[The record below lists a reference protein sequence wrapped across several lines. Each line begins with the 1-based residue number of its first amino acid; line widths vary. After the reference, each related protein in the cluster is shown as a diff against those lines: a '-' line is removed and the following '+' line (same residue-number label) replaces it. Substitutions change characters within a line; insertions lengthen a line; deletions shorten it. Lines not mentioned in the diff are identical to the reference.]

1 MSLLLQSITRHDN
14 IILCDHY
21 QWLEQSLANKK
32 KKERTIIGETL
43 FITYY
48 DIN

>member
-32 KKERTIIGETL
+32 KKKEQSL
-43 FITYY
+43 AKLYS
-48 DIN
+48 